1 MEGIFGI
8 VIHDDLRSIAVEYR
22 LLHAEDMNR
31 AILFD
36 VDGTLL
42 DSVDLHA
49 ECWRLAFE
57 HFGKTIPQK
66 DIRTQI
72 GKGGDHLL
80 PVFLNPEEERAIGEE
95 LKRYRTDLWKREFMP
110 RVKPF
115 PHVRDL
121 FEALKRG
128 EHRLALASSSHGD
141 ELEYY
146 KRLLQIED
154 LLEGQT
160 SADDAEH
167 SKPDPDIF
175 HAALA
180 SVKAK
185 PEDAVAVG
193 DSPYDAEAAGKAGI
207 ATAGVLCGGFAEERL
222 RGAGCFAL
230 FRDPGDLLGHMEQWV
245 NGPKQT

>member
-1 MEGIFGI
+1 
-8 VIHDDLRSIAVEYR
+8 
-22 LLHAEDMNR
+22 MNK

-49 ECWRLAFE
+49 ECWRQAFA
-57 HFGKTIPQK
+57 HFGKTVPAAEV
-66 DIRTQI
+66 RTQI

-80 PVFLNPEEERAIGEE
+80 PVFLSAEEQKAFGEKLKTYRA
-95 LKRYRTDLWKREFMP
+95 DLWKREFMH
-110 RVKPF
+110 RVRPF
-115 PHVRDL
+115 RGVREL
-121 FEALKRG
+121 FEELKRAG
-128 EHRLALASSSHGD
+128 HRLALASSSHAD

-146 KRLLQIED
+146 KNLLKIGD

-160 SADDAEH
+160 SADDAER

-180 SVKAK
+180 RVEAT
-185 PEDAVAVG
+185 PENAIAVG

-207 ATAGVLCGGFAEERL
+207 ATAGVLCGGFPEERL
-222 RGAGCFAL
+222 TAAGCFAL
-230 FRDPGDLLGHMEQWV
+230 FRDPEDLRAHVEQWADGRRV
-245 NGPKQT
+245 GVGGRSANCFPGR

>member
-1 MEGIFGI
+1 MK
-8 VIHDDLRSIAVEYR
+8 
-22 LLHAEDMNR
+22 R

-57 HFGKTIPQK
+57 HFGKTIPQQ

-72 GKGGDHLL
+72 GKGGDHLV
-80 PVFLNPEEERAIGEE
+80 PVFLSREEERTIGEE
-95 LKRYRTDLWKREFMP
+95 LKKYRAELWKRDFM
-110 RVKPF
+110 RQVKPF

-121 FEALKRG
+121 FEALKRAG
-128 EHRLALASSSHGD
+128 HKLALASSSHGD

-146 KRLLQIED
+146 KRLLHIED

-175 HAALA
+175 HVALDRVQA
-180 SVKAK
+180 RG
-185 PEDAVAVG
+185 EDAIAVG
-193 DSPYDAEAAGKAGI
+193 DSPYDAEAAGKAGL
-207 ATAGVLCGGFAEERL
+207 ATVGVLCGGFPQDRL
-222 RGAGCFAL
+222 TGAGCFAL
-230 FRDPGDLLGHMEQWV
+230 FRDPGDLLGHMEQWA
-245 NGPKQT
+245 NGPDDLSQ